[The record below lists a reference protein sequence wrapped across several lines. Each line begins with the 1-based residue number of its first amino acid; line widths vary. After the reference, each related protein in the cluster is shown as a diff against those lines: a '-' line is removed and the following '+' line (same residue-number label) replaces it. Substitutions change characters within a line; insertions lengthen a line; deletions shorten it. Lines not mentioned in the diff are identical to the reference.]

1 MGKRP
6 TMTTQEYL
14 TSAPLP
20 TETETY
26 TVISHKAVIDA
37 TKKTLDAMGFEI
49 EREFYRCNE

>member
-1 MGKRP
+1 
-6 TMTTQEYL
+6 MTTQEYL